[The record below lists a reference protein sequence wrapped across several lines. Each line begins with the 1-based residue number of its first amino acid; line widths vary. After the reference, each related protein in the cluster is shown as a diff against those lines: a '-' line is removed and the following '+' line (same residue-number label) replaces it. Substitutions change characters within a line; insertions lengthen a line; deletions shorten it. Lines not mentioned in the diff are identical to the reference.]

1 MPSRSARITFKPML
15 TRQEGHRNVLGSRS
29 SRTSRTST
37 ISVSRRYSPV
47 SPLRSKTKTKS
58 KSRSKSIKI
67 ERRSIGPVSVERGR
81 GAVVHRAK
89 SIAPRSQYAMT
100 TYTRSKAP
108 RMTANMTK
116 IAPTRAKIAS
126 PTRRSVVFVEE

>member
-1 MPSRSARITFKPML
+1 MPSRSARVTFKPML
-15 TRQEGHRNVLGSRS
+15 TRQEGRRNVLGSRS

-37 ISVSRRYSPV
+37 IYVSRRYSPV
-47 SPLRSKTKTKS
+47 SPLRSKTKS

>member
-1 MPSRSARITFKPML
+1 ML
-15 TRQEGHRNVLGSRS
+15 TRQEGRRNVLGSRS

-37 ISVSRRYSPV
+37 IYVSRRYSPV
-47 SPLRSKTKTKS
+47 SPLRSKTKS